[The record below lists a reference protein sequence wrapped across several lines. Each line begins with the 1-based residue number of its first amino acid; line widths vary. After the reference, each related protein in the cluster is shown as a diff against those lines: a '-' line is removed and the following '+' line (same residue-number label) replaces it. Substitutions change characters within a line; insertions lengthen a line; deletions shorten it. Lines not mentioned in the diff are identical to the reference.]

1 MRLFLLSFIFLCS
14 CNSIKNVVK
23 KPSISIDTV
32 KEKLITEESPVHFST
47 QTSSWEIFIA
57 IILIVLFFSLFF
69 ESFKL
74 KKFFKLDRKK
84 K

>member
-23 KPSISIDTV
+23 KPSVSIDAV
-32 KEKLITEESPVHFST
+32 KEKLVIEESPVHFST
-47 QTSSWEIFIA
+47 QTSSWEIFVV

-74 KKFFKLDRKK
+74 KRFFKFDKK
-84 K
+84 KK